1 MFCRLTYSCI
11 QFIQRMIPPLSII
24 YKTKPNGL
32 SLLYKNSGQM
42 STKSFIK
49 KKKNKNRISDC
60 VFRIHCEYLF
70 IKKFN
75 KRRYIQIFFKSIFNY
90 ILVFII
96 YTFFLN
102 TKIIF

>member
-49 KKKNKNRISDC
+49 KKKK
-60 VFRIHCEYLF
+60 
-70 IKKFN
+70 
-75 KRRYIQIFFKSIFNY
+75 
-90 ILVFII
+90 
-96 YTFFLN
+96 
-102 TKIIF
+102 

>member
-49 KKKNKNRISDC
+49 KKILKIGYQT
-60 VFRIHCEYLF
+60 VFSEFTVSTSL
-70 IKKFN
+70 
-75 KRRYIQIFFKSIFNY
+75 
-90 ILVFII
+90 
-96 YTFFLN
+96 
-102 TKIIF
+102 

>member
-49 KKKNKNRISDC
+49 KKILKIEYQA
-60 VFRIHCEYLF
+60 VFSEFTVSTSL
-70 IKKFN
+70 
-75 KRRYIQIFFKSIFNY
+75 
-90 ILVFII
+90 
-96 YTFFLN
+96 
-102 TKIIF
+102 

>member
-49 KKKNKNRISDC
+49 KKILKIEYQT
-60 VFRIHCEYLF
+60 VFSEFTVSTSL
-70 IKKFN
+70 
-75 KRRYIQIFFKSIFNY
+75 
-90 ILVFII
+90 
-96 YTFFLN
+96 
-102 TKIIF
+102 

>member
-24 YKTKPNGL
+24 YKTKPNRL

-49 KKKNKNRISDC
+49 KKILKIEYQT
-60 VFRIHCEYLF
+60 VFSEFTVSTSL
-70 IKKFN
+70 
-75 KRRYIQIFFKSIFNY
+75 
-90 ILVFII
+90 
-96 YTFFLN
+96 
-102 TKIIF
+102 

>member
-11 QFIQRMIPPLSII
+11 QFIQRMVPPLSIN

-49 KKKNKNRISDC
+49 KKILKIEYQT
-60 VFRIHCEYLF
+60 VFSEFTVSTSL
-70 IKKFN
+70 
-75 KRRYIQIFFKSIFNY
+75 
-90 ILVFII
+90 
-96 YTFFLN
+96 
-102 TKIIF
+102 